1 MMETKVWIAL
11 CALLLVHCGSS
22 AEDHTAATAA
32 SQSVTPE
39 ALTVAESSNGSD
51 PNANTS
57 GTGSLSGNAT
67 TKGETVSVTP
77 DIKKVTN
84 IVSPKETAVPE
95 NKATTQPLLPPSP
108 TSHTPTTT
116 PTTSITSTS
125 ITSTSI
131 TSTTTTAGP
140 THTTHTTTTV
150 DTPTTTPQTETTHH
164 AALPDSATPSNQPT
178 HNTTLSP
185 TLVPTTEPPKPKTT
199 TTAIITASSIS
210 STSSSQEGPS
220 SEASTLTPP
229 QNTSQFDGHPE
240 ASSEAHTT
248 HTVNPP
254 SRPSTQTK
262 PHAENPSQLNVG
274 DDPTMVHDSPT
285 LDPLLAGLVSAF
297 IITAVIITLLLFLK
311 LRRRHNRPEF
321 RRLQDLPMDDMMED
335 TPLSMYSY

>member
-22 AEDHTAATAA
+22 AEDHTAATAS
-32 SQSVTPE
+32 SQSVAPE
-39 ALTVAESSNGSD
+39 ALTAAESSNGSD

-84 IVSPKETAVPE
+84 IVSPK
-95 NKATTQPLLPPSP
+95 ATTQPSLPPSP
-108 TSHTPTTT
+108 TSHTPTTTTTTT

-131 TSTTTTAGP
+131 TTAGP

-164 AALPDSATPSNQPT
+164 AALPDSATPSTQPT

-185 TLVPTTEPPKPKTT
+185 TSVPTTEPPKHETSA
-199 TTAIITASSIS
+199 TAIITASSIS

-262 PHAENPSQLNVG
+262 PHAEYPSQLNVG

-311 LRRRHNRPEF
+311 LRRRDNRPEF